1 MSRHC
6 AIQQPWQETNV
17 KGLRLLGG
25 STLSL
30 LIAASPS
37 LAGASSFSGP
47 YLALGAGVLTS
58 QTYETKLRDTN
69 GDRYDTTYG
78 QEDWASK
85 FDIVFGFGE
94 RIGDL
99 YLATEFNYTV
109 GNLDGEIGSW
119 RDNQGERAELSV
131 DAGDGLG
138 VSVRVGRMFTD
149 TTLGYAKVTYQQREL
164 EFTGNYRLNNSSG
177 HESEDEDFAGF
188 GVGLGFEYVPPD
200 SPLGIRAEAMRIDF
214 GDETF
219 SDDFKVDLV
228 EHSFNLFASYHF

>member
-1 MSRHC
+1 M
-6 AIQQPWQETNV
+6 

-109 GNLDGEIGSW
+109 GNLDGDIISA
-119 RDNQGERAELSV
+119 RNNQGDRAELSV